1 MRTPVAHR
9 VRKHREQR
17 IAQGERRI
25 SAFVDSETLSFMDA
39 YAQRHGLTKEETV
52 RLALRQLADQIKEK
66 PEPRST
72 S

>member
-1 MRTPVAHR
+1 M
-9 VRKHREQR
+9 HREQR
-17 IAQGERRI
+17 MAQGQRRI

-39 YAQRHGLTKEETV
+39 YARRHGLTKEETV
-52 RLALRQLADQIKEK
+52 RLALRQLIEQIKEI